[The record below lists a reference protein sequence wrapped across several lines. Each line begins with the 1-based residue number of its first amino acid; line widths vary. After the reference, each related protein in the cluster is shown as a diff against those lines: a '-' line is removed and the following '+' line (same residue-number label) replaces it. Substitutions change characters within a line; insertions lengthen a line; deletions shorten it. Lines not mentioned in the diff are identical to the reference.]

1 MEIKDVLGLK
11 QHLRRCSQLKIH
23 RKKYGYNHHVFIGNV
38 DHFGF
43 DIYHYKFVL
52 KPWWKL
58 YSPVQVTKARLNYS
72 SYSDDKE
79 IKKIFNFENGDTAI
93 LVNRNDYPQNKDAEE
108 KCIRRAESR
117 VGARNYSVA
126 FNNCESYVNWVFSG
140 DNTSWE
146 YENAP
151 LLKQMFANV
160 VDVMASSVVFKL
172 SDFILRLWNS
182 SRSSLQQGSQKQNNI
197 GHTFKKEER
206 ETSKQNGSH
215 LEMIVQKENNS
226 QPELTILERRQG
238 QVDKSC
244 MDMSS
249 IRHMAKKEKDASIP
263 YYVTCNKSSFTALN
277 RKDLETSYGASVL
290 ELTGIMAH
298 SGTRFSDCDIFR
310 NSKQNTEQ
318 CSLSACGCSVVTI
331 EDVTTEEIFESFS
344 RSVLPELPA
353 NKLVGMELFFKSYV
367 NIDNRF
373 MTHVQVDKRVFRDVF
388 SATGGVYGCVYGS
401 HLATTM
407 FPDSV
412 NIAANIGCISGSF
425 LGNAAGAI
433 GSAALL
439 R

>member
-197 GHTFKKEER
+197 GHTFKIEER

-215 LEMIVQKENNS
+215 LEMIVQKEKN
-226 QPELTILERRQG
+226 
-238 QVDKSC
+238 
-244 MDMSS
+244 
-249 IRHMAKKEKDASIP
+249 
-263 YYVTCNKSSFTALN
+263 
-277 RKDLETSYGASVL
+277 SVL
-290 ELTGIMAH
+290 ELTGIMDH

-344 RSVLPELPA
+344 RSVLELE
-353 NKLVGMELFFKSYV
+353 GMELVFKSYV

>member
-182 SRSSLQQGSQKQNNI
+182 SRSSLQQGSQKQN
-197 GHTFKKEER
+197 
-206 ETSKQNGSH
+206 
-215 LEMIVQKENNS
+215 
-226 QPELTILERRQG
+226 
-238 QVDKSC
+238 
-244 MDMSS
+244 
-249 IRHMAKKEKDASIP
+249 
-263 YYVTCNKSSFTALN
+263 
-277 RKDLETSYGASVL
+277 
-290 ELTGIMAH
+290 TGIMDH

-331 EDVTTEEIFESFS
+331 DVTTEEIFESFS
-344 RSVLPELPA
+344 RSVLELE
-353 NKLVGMELFFKSYV
+353 GMELVFKSYV

>member
-93 LVNRNDYPQNKDAEE
+93 LLNRNDYPQNKDAEE

-182 SRSSLQQGSQKQNNI
+182 SRSSLQQGSQKQN
-197 GHTFKKEER
+197 
-206 ETSKQNGSH
+206 
-215 LEMIVQKENNS
+215 
-226 QPELTILERRQG
+226 
-238 QVDKSC
+238 
-244 MDMSS
+244 
-249 IRHMAKKEKDASIP
+249 
-263 YYVTCNKSSFTALN
+263 
-277 RKDLETSYGASVL
+277 
-290 ELTGIMAH
+290 TGIMDH

-331 EDVTTEEIFESFS
+331 DVTTEEIFESFS
-344 RSVLPELPA
+344 RSVLELE
-353 NKLVGMELFFKSYV
+353 GMELVFKSYV

>member
-11 QHLRRCSQLKIH
+11 HHLRRCSQLTIH

-43 DIYHYKFVL
+43 DIYHYKIVL
-52 KPWWKL
+52 EPWWKL
-58 YSPVQVTKARLNYS
+58 YLPAQVTKARLNYS

-79 IKKIFNFENGDTAI
+79 IKKIFNFKNGDTTI

-117 VGARNYSVA
+117 VGARNYSLA
-126 FNNCESYVNWVFSG
+126 FNNCESYVNWIFSG

-182 SRSSLQQGSQKQNNI
+182 SRSPLQQRSQKQNNI

-206 ETSKQNGSH
+206 EILKQNGSH
-215 LEMIVQKENNS
+215 LELIVEKESNS
-226 QPELTILERRQG
+226 QSELTILERLQG
-238 QVDKSC
+238 QVNTSF
-244 MDMSS
+244 MGMRSS
-249 IRHMAKKEKDASIP
+249 ILPIAIQD
-263 YYVTCNKSSFTALN
+263 YVTCNKSSFTGFN
-277 RKDLETSYGASVL
+277 REELETSNGTSVL
-290 ELTGIMAH
+290 EFIGSMARG
-298 SGTRFSDCDIFR
+298 GTRFFDCNIFR
-310 NSKQNTEQ
+310 NNKQNTEQ
-318 CSLSACGCSVVTI
+318 CSLSAFGCLNSVVTI
-331 EDVTTEEIFESFS
+331 QDSTTAETFETINTYT
-344 RSVLPELPA
+344 LAELS
-353 NKLVGMELFFKSYV
+353 ELFLKSLR
-367 NIDNRF
+367 NNGDRF
-373 MTHVQVDKRVFRDVF
+373 MTNVQINKRFSRDVF

-401 HLATTM
+401 HLATAM
-407 FPDSV
+407 YPDSV
-412 NIAANIGCISGSF
+412 NIANIGCISGNL

-439 R
+439 H